1 MNSVETRR
9 YEMFRRVDQF
19 GGDYAEWFPEGSVGR
34 QAFGRVRAASTELAT
49 HTVERRKMRGEAVD
63 SKARTR
69 ASLTD
74 LLVRVRRTAQ
84 VMAVKRI
91 GPDKRFE
98 LPSRNS
104 SQTLL
109 AVAKAFADDAE
120 PFAADFIAHG
130 MPATFMADLRAAIAV
145 FEQAMQRRANGQSGV
160 ADSRLRIRAAIID
173 GLAAVREL
181 DAIVANV
188 LSGDARALQFWQ
200 HERRIGPARAASDP
214 AATAKTPA
222 IAAPLTRPDAGG
234 EERDARDD
242 RSERDARNKP
252 AA

>member
-19 GGDYAEWFPEGSVGR
+19 GDDYAGWFPEGSVGR

-91 GPDKRFE
+91 GP
-98 LPSRNS
+98 
-104 SQTLL
+104 
-109 AVAKAFADDAE
+109 
-120 PFAADFIAHG
+120 
-130 MPATFMADLRAAIAV
+130 
-145 FEQAMQRRANGQSGV
+145 
-160 ADSRLRIRAAIID
+160 
-173 GLAAVREL
+173 
-181 DAIVANV
+181 
-188 LSGDARALQFWQ
+188 
-200 HERRIGPARAASDP
+200 
-214 AATAKTPA
+214 
-222 IAAPLTRPDAGG
+222 
-234 EERDARDD
+234 EERDRKST
-242 RSERDARNKP
+242 RLNSSH
-252 AA
+252 

>member
-1 MNSVETRR
+1 MVPELVHPH
-9 YEMFRRVDQF
+9 YE
-19 GGDYAEWFPEGSVGR
+19 EWFPVGSIGR
-34 QAFGRVRAASTELAT
+34 QAFGRVRAASTDMET
-49 HTVERRKMRGEAVD
+49 QTVARQKMRGEAVD
-63 SKARTR
+63 SKARSR
-69 ASLTD
+69 ASLLD
-74 LLVRVRRTAQ
+74 LLVRVRQTAQ
-84 VMAVKRI
+84 VMAVKRL
-91 GPDKRFE
+91 GPEERFD
-98 LPSRNS
+98 LPGRS
-104 SQTLL
+104 SSLTLL

-130 MPATFMADLRAAIAV
+130 MPTTFMADLRAAIAD

-200 HERRIGPARAASDP
+200 HERRIGPARAASRQ
-214 AATAKTPA
+214 AAPVTPA
-222 IAAPLTRPDAGG
+222 VTLTHTRPDAGG
-234 EERDARDD
+234 DAREAGDAQAERDARTDH
-242 RSERDARNKP
+242 

>member
-1 MNSVETRR
+1 MNKPETRR
-9 YEMFRRVDQF
+9 YEMFLRVQKF
-19 GGDYAEWFPEGSVGR
+19 GDDFESRIPAESVGR
-34 QAFGRVRAASTELAT
+34 QAFGRVRAALRAMST
-49 HTVERRKMRGEAVD
+49 HTVARQRIRGEAIAG
-63 SKARTR
+63 KAQTR
-69 ASLTD
+69 AYLFD
-74 LLVRVRRTAQ
+74 LMVLVRRTAQ
-84 VMAVKRI
+84 VMAVKRL
-91 GPDKRFE
+91 GPDYRFD
-98 LPSRNS
+98 LPRR
-104 SQTLL
+104 TGAEVLL
-109 AVAKAFADDAE
+109 TQGRSFADHAE

-145 FEQAMQRRANGQSGV
+145 FEQAMQRRATGQSGV